1 MRGKGVTGMT
11 ASQINFS
18 ISTLYGNQGWND
30 VIQIY
35 DKRIIKD
42 IWRS

>member
-1 MRGKGVTGMT
+1 MRDKGVIGVT
-11 ASQINFS
+11 ASKISFS
-18 ISTLYGNQGWND
+18 ISTLYSNQGWND

>member
-1 MRGKGVTGMT
+1 MRCKGVIGMT
-11 ASQINFS
+11 ASQISFS
-18 ISTLYGNQGWND
+18 ISTLYSNQGWND